1 MQIWR
6 VEVILMTRLEENE
19 YNYKLWCEVNDLNKE
34 VVQLISE
41 GKYEDAQCIFDEMEE
56 LQNQYIM

>member
-1 MQIWR
+1 
-6 VEVILMTRLEENE
+6 MTRLEENE